1 MLYVNPVSPL
11 LNRTTGATPA
21 QSAAQTKEAL
31 KEFERLFLYSLL
43 REMHQS
49 VSVAGEKKERE
60 MQLFEE
66 MLDDALAG
74 EMARSGQ
81 VGIARQ
87 IEHQLNAVGPVG
99 SVGSRGSATAGSA
112 GAGNVAFA
120 VGAAVARERDPTAD
134 LIKGLG

>member
-11 LNRTTGATPA
+11 LNLTTGENEAKRT
-21 QSAAQTKEAL
+21 AALQ
-31 KEFERLFLYSLL
+31 EFEHLFLYSLL

-49 VSVAGEKKERE
+49 VSVTGEKKGQE

-87 IEHQLNAVGPVG
+87 IEQQLTAPRV
-99 SVGSRGSATAGSA
+99 RG
-112 GAGNVAFA
+112 
-120 VGAAVARERDPTAD
+120 
-134 LIKGLG
+134 